1 MKEGDSKE
9 CSQARNDMVSIDF
22 VVVGN
27 AKIQVWF
34 YASCDCSIDDT
45 SDVLLAVSL
54 IENGEIL
61 AHAVLWN
68 GDE

>member
-1 MKEGDSKE
+1 
-9 CSQARNDMVSIDF
+9 MVSIDF
-22 VVVGN
+22 VVVDN

-61 AHAVLWN
+61 AHVVLWY